1 MNPSSGSGLLKP
13 KYQLVARST
22 PLPVVVMVV
31 PVHEPTRRIRGMVGK
46 FSDETREV
54 WLLNVP
60 PSAQPF
66 TIARLLSVLI
76 LSERESV
83 MPIQEMPSSPP
94 SATLLANGEMIQ
106 GRGKRLAPWAIEE
119 IDRIA
124 KSLAQDHGTYIEQI
138 ENALKGKTGLFS
150 KVPADFPLSD
160 PTGFAR
166 VGPRPPMIE
175 AEASESDANRRS
187 QKWYAIV
194 ADEYRRNRYLE
205 HLPKEQLMRRIEDVM
220 SNVHVVDSSGRIALK
235 ATNSSPHYWLSRF
248 QEVIVEMQ
256 LRYGPYPAGF
266 TEGLLDR
273 NRLPGSLRK
282 EQLQRFKAYVDQ
294 PASSRNALVKYGKR
308 RFLDEVIAAGRI
320 RIMPASEYNDPSLNA
335 AVRDDELT
343 AEVNF
348 DSTFLGVFEGRE
360 ASVAQHL
367 HDARKI
373 YRRRV
378 DTNYYVYCMSTLTSN
393 RLLID
398 FEADAL
404 IVIREPEVFL
414 ERLDSA
420 VQRQVPEWRSRT
432 GYVSY
437 YDPLQ
442 VTPEEVDPVM
452 GKNFR
457 YAYQHEFRILWLPP
471 STVTC
476 LEPIHVELGPLDDIA
491 EIRYGASPE

>member
-1 MNPSSGSGLLKP
+1 
-13 KYQLVARST
+13 
-22 PLPVVVMVV
+22 MVV
-31 PVHEPTRRIRGMVGK
+31 PVHEPTRQIRGMVGK
-46 FSDETREV
+46 FSTETKEV
-54 WLLNVP
+54 WLLTAP

-66 TIARLLSVLI
+66 TIARLLGVLI

-106 GRGKRLAPWAIEE
+106 GRGKRMAPWILTE

-124 KSLAQDHGTYIEQI
+124 NKLTQDYAAYIEHV
-138 ENALKGKTGLFS
+138 ENALNDRIGLFT

-160 PTGFAR
+160 PTGLGR
-166 VGPRPPMIE
+166 IGPRPPMID
-175 AEASESDANRRS
+175 AVVSESSENRRS

-205 HLPKEQLMRRIEDVM
+205 HLPKEQLMRRIEDVI
-220 SNVHVVDSSGRIALK
+220 SNLHVVDSRGRIAMK
-235 ATNSSPHYWLSRF
+235 ATNSSPLYWLSRF
-248 QEVIVEMQ
+248 QECITEMQ

-266 TEGLLDR
+266 TKGFLDPK
-273 NRLPGSLRK
+273 RLPGSLRK
-282 EQLQRFKAYVDQ
+282 EQLQRFGANLDK
-294 PASSRNALVKYGKR
+294 PALLGDSLVKYGKR
-308 RFLDEVIAAGRI
+308 LFLNEVIAAGRI
-320 RIMPASEYNDPSLNA
+320 RIMPASLYNDPSLNA
-335 AVRDDELT
+335 AVRDDELA
-343 AEVNF
+343 AEISF
-348 DSTFLGVFEGRE
+348 DSTFLGIFGGRE
-360 ASVAQHL
+360 TFRKQHE
-367 HDARKI
+367 HDARQI

-393 RLLID
+393 RLLVD

-404 IVIREPEVFL
+404 IVVREPQTFL

-420 VQRQVPEWRSRT
+420 VQRQIPSWQSRV
-432 GYVSY
+432 GHVNY

-457 YAYQHEFRILWLPP
+457 YAYQHEFRIAWFPP
-471 STVTC
+471 STITS
-476 LEPIHVELGPLDDIA
+476 LEPIDVELGPLGDIA
-491 EIRYGASPE
+491 DIRYGASPE